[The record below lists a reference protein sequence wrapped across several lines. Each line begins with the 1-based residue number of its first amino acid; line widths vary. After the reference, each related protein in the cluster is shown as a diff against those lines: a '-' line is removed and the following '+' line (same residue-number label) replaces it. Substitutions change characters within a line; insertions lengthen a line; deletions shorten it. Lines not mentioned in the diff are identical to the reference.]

1 MKMQTRARILSIATA
16 VPSHR
21 LRQQDIA
28 AAASGIFH
36 SRNDFARFLPVYE
49 NAAIDTRY
57 SCVPLSWYEKPSPL
71 SERNALYL
79 KHALNL
85 LEKAAGDALKR
96 AQRTCDDIDG
106 IVVVSSTG
114 IATPSLDALLMER
127 LKLKRNIERLPVFG
141 LGCAGGVIGL
151 ARTAQLA
158 QGAPQKCYLYLV
170 VELCGLNFL
179 YSDRSKSNI
188 IATALFADG
197 AAAAVVS
204 CKGSGPEIS
213 AWSEHTWP
221 DSLEVMGWDVVDDG
235 LKAVFSRDIP
245 SIVRNDMGAITQD
258 FLATY
263 GIGTADISGFL
274 CHPGGVKVL
283 DAIEDALGLAQGSLA
298 HSRDV
303 LRRFGNM
310 SAATVMFVMEEAR
323 KDRQRG
329 RYLVT
334 AFGPGFTAA
343 FLLLSVQ

>member
-1 MKMQTRARILSIATA
+1 MNHTAALVSLATSVPPHQFHQKQILDAATA
-16 VPSHR
+16 LLADRYPQFETLSSLFANTGIHHR
-21 LRQQDIA
+21 YA
-28 AAASGIFH
+28 
-36 SRNDFARFLPVYE
+36 V
-49 NAAIDTRY
+49 
-57 SCVPLSWYEKPSPL
+57 KPM
-71 SERNALYL
+71 EWYL
-79 KHALNL
+79 KHRGWPERTEAF
-85 LEKAAGDALKR
+85 LEGAESLFLDVARKAIAR
-96 AQRTCDDIDG
+96 ADLDPSDIDT
-106 IVVVSSTG
+106 VVTVCSSG
-114 IATPSLDALLMER
+114 IATPTLDARIAGRMGFR
-127 LKLKRNIERLPVFG
+127 ADVSRVPVFG

-197 AAAAVVS
+197 AAAAVIS

-274 CHPGGVKVL
+274 CHPGGAKVL

>member
-1 MKMQTRARILSIATA
+1 MMQTRARILSIATA
-16 VPSHR
+16 VPPYR
-21 LRQQDIA
+21 LRQQDIT
-28 AAASGIFH
+28 AAASRIFH
-36 SRNDFARFLPVYE
+36 SRNDFARFVPVYE
-49 NAAIDTRY
+49 HAAIDTRY
-57 SCVPLSWYEKPSPL
+57 SCVPLSWYEKPSTL

-85 LEKAAGDALKR
+85 LEKAAGGALKR

-106 IVVVSSTG
+106 IVVVSSSG

-188 IATALFADG
+188 VATALFADG
-197 AAAAVVS
+197 AAAAVIS

-213 AWSEHTWP
+213 AWSEYTWP

-258 FLATY
+258 FLARY

-274 CHPGGVKVL
+274 CHPGGTKVL

>member
-1 MKMQTRARILSIATA
+1 MQTRARILSIATA
-16 VPSHR
+16 VPPYR
-21 LRQQDIA
+21 LRQQDIT
-28 AAASGIFH
+28 AAASRIFH
-36 SRNDFARFLPVYE
+36 SRNDFARFVPVYE
-49 NAAIDTRY
+49 HAAIDTRY
-57 SCVPLSWYEKPSPL
+57 SCVPLSWYEKPSTL

-85 LEKAAGDALKR
+85 LEKAAGGALKR

-106 IVVVSSTG
+106 IVVVSSSG

-188 IATALFADG
+188 VATALFADG
-197 AAAAVVS
+197 AAAAVIS

-213 AWSEHTWP
+213 AWSEYTWP

-258 FLATY
+258 FLARY

-274 CHPGGVKVL
+274 CHPGGTKVL

>member
-1 MKMQTRARILSIATA
+1 MQTRARILSIATA
-16 VPSHR
+16 VPAHR

-28 AAASGIFH
+28 AAASRIFH
-36 SRNDFARFLPVYE
+36 SRNGFARFLPVYE

-57 SCVPLSWYEKPSPL
+57 SCVPLSWYEKPSTL

-79 KHALNL
+79 KHALDL
-85 LEKAAGDALKR
+85 LEKAARGALKR
-96 AQRTCDDIDG
+96 AHRTCDDIDG
-106 IVVVSSTG
+106 IVVVSSSG

-127 LKLKRNIERLPVFG
+127 LKLKRNLERLPVFG

-213 AWSEHTWP
+213 AWSEHTWA
-221 DSLEVMGWDVVDDG
+221 DSLQVMGWDVVDDG
-235 LKAVFSRDIP
+235 LKAVFSQDIP
-245 SIVRNDMGAITQD
+245 SIVRNDMGAITRN

-274 CHPGGVKVL
+274 CHPGGAKVL
-283 DAIEDALGLAQGSLA
+283 DAIEDALGLARGSLA

-303 LRRFGNM
+303 LRRYGNM
-310 SAATVMFVMEEAR
+310 SAATVMFVMEQAR
-323 KDRQRG
+323 KDPQRG

>member
-1 MKMQTRARILSIATA
+1 M
-16 VPSHR
+16 
-21 LRQQDIA
+21 
-28 AAASGIFH
+28 
-36 SRNDFARFLPVYE
+36 
-49 NAAIDTRY
+49 
-57 SCVPLSWYEKPSPL
+57 PLSWYEKPSTL

-79 KHALNL
+79 KHALDL
-85 LEKAAGDALKR
+85 LEKAAFGALKR
-96 AQRTCDDIDG
+96 AHRTFDDIDG
-106 IVVVSSTG
+106 IVVVSSSG

-204 CKGSGPEIS
+204 CNGSGPEIS
-213 AWSEHTWP
+213 AWSEHTWA
-221 DSLEVMGWDVVDDG
+221 DSLQVMGWDVVDDG
-235 LKAVFSRDIP
+235 LKAVFSQDIP
-245 SIVRNDMGAITQD
+245 SIVRNDMGAITRN
-258 FLATY
+258 FLAAY

-274 CHPGGVKVL
+274 CHPGGAKVL
-283 DAIEDALGLAQGSLA
+283 DAIEDALGLAQGSLV

-303 LRRFGNM
+303 LRRYGNM

>member
-1 MKMQTRARILSIATA
+1 MQTRARILSIATA
-16 VPSHR
+16 VPPHR

-28 AAASGIFH
+28 TAASGIFH

-57 SCVPLSWYEKPSPL
+57 SCVPLSWYEKPSTL

-197 AAAAVVS
+197 AAAAVIS

-274 CHPGGVKVL
+274 CHPGGAKVL

>member
-1 MKMQTRARILSIATA
+1 METRARILSIATA
-16 VPSHR
+16 VPTHKV
-21 LRQQDIA
+21 LQQDIA
-28 AAASGIFH
+28 AAASRVFQ
-36 SRNDFARFLPVYE
+36 SRNGFARFLPVYE

-57 SCVPLSWYEKPSPL
+57 FCVPLSWYEKPSTL

-79 KHALNL
+79 QHALDL
-85 LEKAAGDALKR
+85 LEKAACEALKR
-96 AQRTCDDIDG
+96 AQRTCGDIDG
-106 IVVVSSTG
+106 IVVVSSSG
-114 IATPSLDALLMER
+114 IATPSLDALLMQR

-158 QGAPQKCYLYLV
+158 QGAPHKCYLYLV

-179 YSDRSKSNI
+179 YSDRSKNNI

-197 AAAAVVS
+197 AAAAVIS
-204 CKGSGPEIS
+204 CKGSGPEIC
-213 AWSEHTWP
+213 AWGEHTWS
-221 DSLEVMGWDVVDDG
+221 DSLEVMGWDVKDDG

-245 SIVRNDMGAITQD
+245 SLVRNDMGALTRD

-263 GIGTADISGFL
+263 GIGTADIRGFL
-274 CHPGGVKVL
+274 CHPGGAKVL
-283 DAIEDALGLAQGSLA
+283 DAIEEALGLAQGSLA
-298 HSRDV
+298 HSRNV
-303 LRRFGNM
+303 LRRYGNM
-310 SAATVMFVMEEAR
+310 SAATVMFVMEEAG